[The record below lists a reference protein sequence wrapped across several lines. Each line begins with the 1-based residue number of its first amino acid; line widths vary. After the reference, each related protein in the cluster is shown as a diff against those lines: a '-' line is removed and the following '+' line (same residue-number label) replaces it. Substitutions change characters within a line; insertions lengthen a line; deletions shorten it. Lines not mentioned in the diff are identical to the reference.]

1 MKVVVVGTRGIP
13 DIPGGVETHCQQ
25 LYPRLVELGCD
36 VTVIRRSCYVSPSN
50 RMEEYRGVKLIDVYA
65 PRKKSFEA
73 FVHTA
78 LAIVKARRLRPDL
91 IHCHAVGPSVV
102 LPLARLLGMRVV
114 ATHHGPDYNRAKW
127 NAPARFIIKWGEW
140 CQARLAHHVIAI
152 SRPIV
157 AALDDDYERRE
168 RVHLIYN
175 GVEPPPA
182 DVAADCLAR
191 YGLEPE
197 RYVLAVGRFV
207 PEKRF
212 DWLVKAFARVAPQ
225 GLKLVLAGD
234 ADHDDDYARALK
246 RLAHDHGAVL
256 TGYVTGE
263 PLRQLQRH
271 ARLFVLPS
279 THEGLPIS
287 LLEAMSHGRD
297 VLVSDIDANRLSQL
311 GEDDFFHTHDMDDF
325 VARLRSKLERPVDER
340 QYDLTDY
347 DWDHIARQTLK
358 VYHDALDPR

>member
-25 LYPRLVELGCD
+25 LYPRLAELGCD
-36 VTVIRRSCYVSPSN
+36 VTVIRRQCYVSPDNSADQ
-50 RMEEYRGVKLIDVYA
+50 YHGVKLIDVYA

-78 LAIVKARRLRPDL
+78 LSIIKARRLHPDL

-127 NAPARFIIKWGEW
+127 NPLARFIIKWGEW
-140 CQARLAHHVIAI
+140 CQARLAHDVIAI

-157 AALDDDYERRE
+157 KTLDEAYERRDH
-168 RVHLIYN
+168 VHLIFN
-175 GVEPPPA
+175 GVETPSEK
-182 DVAADCLAR
+182 VGTNCLAQ
-191 YGLEPE
+191 YGIEPQH
-197 RYVLAVGRFV
+197 YVLAVGRFV

-212 DWLVKAFARVAPQ
+212 DWLVKAFSRVAPQ
-225 GLKLVLAGD
+225 GMKLVLAGD
-234 ADHDDDYARALK
+234 ADHEDDYVRTLKQLAR
-246 RLAHDHGAVL
+246 DNGVVL
-256 TGYVTGE
+256 TGYITGE
-263 PLRQLQRH
+263 PLRQLLHH

-287 LLEAMSHGRD
+287 LLEAMSHGCD
-297 VLVSDIDANRLSQL
+297 VLASDIAANRLNQL
-311 GEDDFFHTHDMDDF
+311 AEDDFFVTHDFDDF
-325 VARLRSKLERPVDER
+325 VTQLQRKLEGSVSARH
-340 QYDLTDY
+340 YDLTPY
-347 DWDHIARQTLK
+347 DWDHIARQTLE
-358 VYHDALDPR
+358 VYRQALN